1 MANFQEEIH
10 QLRKHFHKAVKAS
23 GGEISREEGYTNFS
37 RHQYIVGEVVQYYIW
52 EETFI
57 DVKNAHSALKK
68 LREIANALKLSMQN
82 IRKAEK
88 EFVVSVRD
96 IHDWEVFEQSTFNAF
111 KNISAILEAE
121 DLAEKRD

>member
-1 MANFQEEIH
+1 MANFRQEIR
-10 QLRKHFHKAVKAS
+10 QLRERFHKAVKAS
-23 GGEISREEGYTNFS
+23 GGEISREEGDTNFS
-37 RHQYIVGEVVQYYIW
+37 RYQYIVGEVVQYYIW

-82 IRKAEK
+82 IRKAEI
-88 EFVVSVRD
+88 EFIVTVRD
-96 IHDWEVFEQSTFNAF
+96 IADWESFEQSTFNAF
-111 KNISAILEAE
+111 KNIRAILEAE

>member
-1 MANFQEEIH
+1 
-10 QLRKHFHKAVKAS
+10 
-23 GGEISREEGYTNFS
+23 
-37 RHQYIVGEVVQYYIW
+37 
-52 EETFI
+52 
-57 DVKNAHSALKK
+57 VKNAHSALKK

-88 EFVVSVRD
+88 EFVVTVRD
-96 IHDWEVFEQSTFNAF
+96 IPDWEVFEQSTFNAF

>member
-1 MANFQEEIH
+1 MANFRQEIR
-10 QLRKHFHKAVKAS
+10 QLRERFHKAVKAS
-23 GGEISREEGYTNFS
+23 GGEISIEEGDTDFS
-37 RHQYIVGEVVQYYIW
+37 RYQYIVGEVVQYYIW

-88 EFVVSVRD
+88 DFVVTVRD
-96 IHDWEVFEQSTFNAF
+96 IPDWEAFEQSKFNAL
-111 KNISAILEAE
+111 KNIRAILKGK
-121 DLAEKRD
+121 DLGEKRD